1 MSEYQRPKTPEDLA
15 ENFSPIHPIMDATM
29 AHYASARC
37 LYCYDA
43 PCISACPTGIDIP
56 LFIRQIRTNNLD
68 GAARTIY
75 SSNYFG
81 QICGQVCPTEVLCEG
96 ACVYN
101 EQDVEPVEI
110 GALQAYAC
118 SNAIKNDSNLFAPAP
133 SNGKKVAVIGAGPA
147 GIACACELRLLGYA
161 VDVFESK
168 SLPSGLAVYGT
179 APYKIENDEVLLE
192 VEYLQHQFQFNLHLN
207 NSVDVERLK
216 ELEHE
221 YDAIFLGIGLGDT
234 REMKVRGEDL
244 NGCIGATE
252 FVEQV
257 KIDPLNAY
265 PGDRVIVIG
274 GGNTAMDA
282 ASESARL
289 GAKDVLLAYRR
300 SQAEMSAYDFEYD
313 LVKSVGVRAMF
324 NVLPLE
330 ILGKDRVEEVVFA
343 EVEIQDG
350 KLRQVENSE
359 FVVPC
364 DAVIK
369 ATGQAKQVGLIS
381 QIGGIEFDTIGCI
394 IVNDY
399 GQTTNPKYF
408 AGGDAVNGG
417 AEVVNA
423 AAEGKRAGVG
433 INAYLMERFDT
444 SKRKG

>member
-1 MSEYQRPKTPEDLA
+1 
-15 ENFSPIHPIMDATM
+15 M
-29 AHYASARC
+29 AHYASVRC

-81 QICGQVCPTEVLCEG
+81 QICGKVCPTEVLCEG
-96 ACVYN
+96 ACVYH
-101 EQDVEPVEI
+101 EQDLEPVEI
-110 GALQAYAC
+110 GALQTYAC
-118 SNAIKNDSNLFAPAP
+118 NHAIENGSVLFTPAAA
-133 SNGKKVAVIGAGPA
+133 NGKKVAVIGAGPA
-147 GIACACELRLLGYA
+147 GIACACELRLHGYT
-161 VDVFESK
+161 VDVFEAK
-168 SLPSGLAVYGT
+168 SLPSGLAVHGT
-179 APYKIENDEVLLE
+179 APYKIDNDEVLHE
-192 VEYLQHQFQFNLHLN
+192 VEYLLDQFQFNLHCD
-207 NSVDVERLK
+207 SYIDAGRLQK
-216 ELEHE
+216 MEKE
-221 YDAIFLGIGLGDT
+221 YDAIFLGIGLGES
-234 REMKVRGEDL
+234 RAMQVRGEDL
-244 NGCIGATE
+244 DGCIGATE
-252 FVEQV
+252 FIERV
-257 KIDPLNAY
+257 KLDPLSAY

-313 LVKSVGVRAMF
+313 LAKTAGVHALF
-324 NVLPLE
+324 HVVPVE
-330 ILGKDRVEEVVFA
+330 ILGASHVESVVFSK
-343 EVEIQDG
+343 VEDLNGTLQLIPG
-350 KLRQVENSE
+350 SE

-369 ATGQAKQVGLIS
+369 ATGQSKMVGLLS
-381 QIGGIEFDTIGCI
+381 QITGLECDTIGRLV
-394 IVNDY
+394 VNEH

-423 AAEGKRAGVG
+423 AAEGKRAAIG
-433 INAYLMERFDT
+433 IHLFLKA
-444 SKRKG
+444 